1 MDMGLNSFSFL
12 AANPTIWTASQGVL
26 LAFIV
31 GTLLAVTYIFTFDGF
46 SYSKSFI
53 QSLVL
58 SPIVSAIAMMAIDG
72 SLARGIGM
80 MGAFS
85 ILRFRS
91 NLKDPKDM
99 FFLFASLSLGIACGV
114 LAFGVAF
121 AGIICFCTVIF
132 ILSKTPFN
140 QTTQYDGILRFTVPV
155 DPIKTD
161 EIGEILLKNCR
172 RFALVTIKDTAQGNR
187 VDYAYQV
194 KLKNENQRNI
204 LVRDLQSVDS
214 LNSLQ
219 LLIHQPS
226 ADI

>member
-1 MDMGLNSFSFL
+1 MDLGWNSFSL
-12 AANPTIWTASQGVL
+12 LSVNPTLWTATQGVL
-26 LAFIV
+26 MAFIV
-31 GTLLAVTYIFTFDGF
+31 GSLLAVTYIFTFDGF

-114 LAFGVAF
+114 LAYGVAI
-121 AGIICFCTVIF
+121 AGIFCFCTVIF

-140 QTTQYDGILRFTVPV
+140 QTTQYDGILRFTIPV
-155 DPIKTD
+155 DPGKSD
-161 EIGEILLKNCR
+161 EVSGILVKNCR
-172 RFALVTIKDTAQGNR
+172 RFALVTIKDAAQGNR
-187 VDYAYQV
+187 VDYAYQI
-194 KLKNENQRNI
+194 KLKNEAQRSV
-204 LVRDLQSVDS
+204 LVSDLQSVQN

-219 LLIHQPS
+219 LLIHQPHM
-226 ADI
+226 DV

>member
-1 MDMGLNSFSFL
+1 VSLTLNTFNLMAF
-12 AANPTIWTASQGVL
+12 NPTLLMATQGVL

-31 GTLLAVTYIFTFDGF
+31 GTVLAFTYIKTFEGL

-58 SPIVSAIAMMAIDG
+58 SPIVSAIAMQAIDG

-99 FFLFASLSLGIACGV
+99 FFLFASLSLGIASGV
-114 LAFGVAF
+114 HAYSVALS
-121 AGIICFCTVIF
+121 GGLCFCAVIF
-132 ILSKTPFN
+132 ILANTPFT
-140 QTTQYDGILRFTVPV
+140 QTTQYDGLLRFNIPTNQLAQDEV
-155 DPIKTD
+155 DK
-161 EIGEILLKNCR
+161 ILKLNCK
-172 RFALVTIKDTAQGNR
+172 RFALITLKDAAQGNR

-194 KLKNENQRNI
+194 KLKNEDQKTQLIN
-204 LVRDLQSVDS
+204 DLQKV
-214 LNSLQ
+214 NSMGGLQ
-219 LLIHQPS
+219 LLLQK
-226 ADI
+226 ATVDI

>member
-1 MDMGLNSFSFL
+1 MEMSLNSFNFM
-12 AANPTIWTASQGVL
+12 AQNPTLWTASQGVL

-31 GTLLAVTYIFTFDGF
+31 GTILAFTYILTFEGL

-58 SPIVSAIAMMAIDG
+58 SPIVSAIAMQAIDG

-99 FFLFASLSLGIACGV
+99 FFLFASLSLGISCGV
-114 LAFGVAF
+114 HAF
-121 AGIICFCTVIF
+121 AVTVTGCLCFCLVIF
-132 ILSKTPFN
+132 ILSKTPFA
-140 QTTQYDGILRFTVPV
+140 QSTQYDGLLRFNVATSDSIQSDV
-155 DPIKTD
+155 DR
-161 EIGEILLKNCR
+161 ILKNNCR
-172 RFALVTIKDTAQGNR
+172 RFALVTIRDAAQGDR

-194 KLKNENQRNI
+194 KLKNQTGQTQ
-204 LVRDLQSVDS
+204 LVSDLQKVQSMS
-214 LNSLQ
+214 GLQ
-219 LLIHQPS
+219 LLLQQ
-226 ADI
+226 ATVEL